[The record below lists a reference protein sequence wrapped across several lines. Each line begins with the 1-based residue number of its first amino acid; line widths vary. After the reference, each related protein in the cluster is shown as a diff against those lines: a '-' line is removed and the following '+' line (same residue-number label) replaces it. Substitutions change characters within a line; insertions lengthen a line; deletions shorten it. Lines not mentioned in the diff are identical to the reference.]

1 MDAFEVAWLLLKEE
15 VEEEPPED
23 PTPPPMGFRQRV
35 KNAMS
40 NMGAMFGQGSLKDKW
55 NTIRQQQAQQQQA
68 HEEAF
73 QAQQQALQDA
83 QMAEQFGHQ
92 DPAQM
97 RIEDFYGHDVNT
109 EQPQQQE
116 QPQQEQ
122 YVQGKSL
129 FDYGTGG
136 GETNTGVFNEGQ
148 S

>member
-40 NMGAMFGQGSLKDKW
+40 NMGAMFGQGSLKDKF

-73 QAQQQALQDA
+73 QAQQQTPTRCTD
-83 QMAEQFGHQ
+83 
-92 DPAQM
+92 
-97 RIEDFYGHDVNT
+97 
-109 EQPQQQE
+109 
-116 QPQQEQ
+116 
-122 YVQGKSL
+122 
-129 FDYGTGG
+129 GG
-136 GETNTGVFNEGQ
+136 RVRASRPITNA

>member
-15 VEEEPPED
+15 VEEEPPAD
-23 PTPPPMGFRQRV
+23 PTPPPMGLRQRV

-40 NMGAMFGQGSLKDKW
+40 NMGAMFGQGSFRDKW

-68 HEEAF
+68 HEQEF

-97 RIEDFYGHDVNT
+97 RLEDFYGHDVNA
-109 EQPQQQE
+109 E

-136 GETNTGVFNEGQ
+136 GQTNTGVFNEGQ